1 MTSNRPFTVIAA
13 IIFLLMAAAH
23 VYRLMTD
30 FQVIIGSH
38 SLPQSVSWVAIVVA
52 GGLGVM
58 LLREARG

>member
-1 MTSNRPFTVIAA
+1 
-13 IIFLLMAAAH
+13 MAAAH